1 MPRNLR
7 LEYEGAIYHL
17 MNRGDHREDIFVD
30 EKDRARF
37 LETLGETCQ
46 KTDWQVHGF
55 CLMQNHFHLVVE
67 TPKANLSVGMQWLLG
82 TYTARFNRRHR
93 FFGHLFSGRFKSLIV
108 DGSGNGYLKTVCD
121 YVHLNLVRANLLRE
135 GEPLESYGWSG
146 YPQYLKAPEARP
158 KWLRTDRL
166 FGAWGVQQDDA
177 AGRRQF
183 AGCMEERCVQE
194 RNKQAGDWNRLRR
207 GWCCRSKTLRQD
219 MLECIEQVKG
229 IQHHGTELLES
240 SEQKAARLLEQML
253 REAGWQQTDLREL
266 PKGDQGK
273 ARMAAR
279 LRTETTMTWPWIAQ
293 QLEMGHWRTAANA
306 VNQERTSLAT
316 VSQ

>member
-1 MPRNLR
+1 
-7 LEYEGAIYHL
+7 
-17 MNRGDHREDIFVD
+17 
-30 EKDRARF
+30 
-37 LETLGETCQ
+37 
-46 KTDWQVHGF
+46 
-55 CLMQNHFHLVVE
+55 
-67 TPKANLSVGMQWLLG
+67 
-82 TYTARFNRRHR
+82 
-93 FFGHLFSGRFKSLIV
+93 
-108 DGSGNGYLKTVCD
+108 VCD
-121 YVHLNLVRANLLRE
+121 YVHLIPVRANLLRE

-146 YPQYLKAPEARP
+146 YPQYLKAPEARL

-166 FGAWGVQQDDA
+166 FGEWGVQQDDA

-207 GWCCRSKTLRQD
+207 GWCCRSKTFRQD
-219 MLECIEQVKG
+219 MLECIEQAKG

-306 VNQERTSLAT
+306 VNQERASLAT
-316 VSQ
+316 GS